1 MNKNIKSLEIFPDI
15 FGKYDS
21 IEKFPAELIELVEE
35 HIQENKITIR
45 IKHESF
51 NFMNKVYNICDK
63 YNIRCQ
69 KYIL

>member
-1 MNKNIKSLEIFPDI
+1 LNKKVKSLEIFPDI

-21 IEKFPAELIELVEE
+21 IEKFPAELLEMVEE

-45 IKHESF
+45 IKFESYV
-51 NFMNKVYNICDK
+51 FMKKVFDLCEK

-69 KYIL
+69 KYIV

>member
-1 MNKNIKSLEIFPDI
+1 MNRNIKSLEIFPDI

-21 IEKFPAELIELVEE
+21 IEKFPEELMDLVEE

-45 IKHESF
+45 IKFESYV
-51 NFMNKVYNICDK
+51 FMKKVYDVCDK

>member
-1 MNKNIKSLEIFPDI
+1 LNNRIKSLEIFPDI

-21 IEKFPAELIELVEE
+21 IEKFPAELIDLVEE

-45 IKHESF
+45 IKHESLS
-51 NFMNKVYNICDK
+51 FMKKVYELCEN

-69 KYIL
+69 KYIV

>member
-1 MNKNIKSLEIFPDI
+1 VNRNIKSLEIFPDI

-21 IEKFPAELIELVEE
+21 IEKFPEELMDLVEE

-45 IKHESF
+45 IKFESYV
-51 NFMNKVYNICDK
+51 FMKKVYDVCDK